1 MKLIFWFSKPSI
13 IILSDP
19 IIIKLCLIQSK
30 HWADDDDDDDDD
42 DVIKMLVIFFIYL
55 F

>member
-30 HWADDDDDDDDD
+30 HWADDDDDDDD
-42 DVIKMLVIFFIYL
+42 VIKMLVIFFIYL